1 MKNLTILLF
10 LILLVGCK
18 SESTEV
24 PVEEVL
30 PAEIQETLIEEVEAV
45 EELEEV
51 LPEVEETIEEV
62 VPEILEPETTP
73 PAETTPVEEVTPTE
87 EVPAEEILQ

>member
-18 SESTEV
+18 SECTEV
-24 PVEEVL
+24 AVEKAL
-30 PAEIQETLIEEVEAV
+30 PAEVQETLIEEVKAV

-51 LPEVEETIEEV
+51 LPEVETIEEV
-62 VPEILEPETTP
+62 VPEILEPE
-73 PAETTPVEEVTPTE
+73 VTPTE
-87 EVPAEEILQ
+87 EVPTEEILQ

>member
-18 SESTEV
+18 SECAKEAVSTLED
-24 PVEEVL
+24 
-30 PAEIQETLIEEVEAV
+30 PATIETKETLIEEVKAV
-45 EELEEV
+45 EESEEV

-62 VPEILEPETTP
+62 VPEILEPE
-73 PAETTPVEEVTPTE
+73 
-87 EVPAEEILQ
+87 VPLKELTDEEIEKIF

>member
-18 SESTEV
+18 SECTEA

-30 PAEIQETLIEEVEAV
+30 PAEIQETLIEEV
-45 EELEEV
+45 
-51 LPEVEETIEEV
+51 

-73 PAETTPVEEVTPTE
+73 VE
-87 EVPAEEILQ
+87 EVPAEEILK

>member
-24 PVEEVL
+24 PVEEAL
-30 PAEIQETLIEEVEAV
+30 PAEVQETLIEEVKAV

-62 VPEILEPETTP
+62 VPEILEPE
-73 PAETTPVEEVTPTE
+73 VTPTE
-87 EVPAEEILQ
+87 EVPTEEILQ

>member
-24 PVEEVL
+24 PVEEAL
-30 PAEIQETLIEEVEAV
+30 PAEVQETLIEEVKAV

-62 VPEILEPETTP
+62 VPEILEPE
-73 PAETTPVEEVTPTE
+73 VTPTE
-87 EVPAEEILQ
+87 EAPAEEILK

>member
-18 SESTEV
+18 SECTEA

-30 PAEIQETLIEEVEAV
+30 PAEVQETLIEEVEAV
-45 EELEEV
+45 EELKEV
-51 LPEVEETIEEV
+51 LLEVETIEEV

-73 PAETTPVEEVTPTE
+73 IE
-87 EVPAEEILQ
+87 EVPAGEILQ

>member
-18 SESTEV
+18 SECTEV
-24 PVEEVL
+24 AVEKAL
-30 PAEIQETLIEEVEAV
+30 PAEVQETLIEEVKAV

-62 VPEILEPETTP
+62 VPEILEPE
-73 PAETTPVEEVTPTE
+73 VTPTE

>member
-30 PAEIQETLIEEVEAV
+30 PAEVQETLIEEVEAV
-45 EELEEV
+45 EEELKEV
-51 LPEVEETIEEV
+51 LPEVEETTEEV
-62 VPEILEPETTP
+62 VPEILEPE
-73 PAETTPVEEVTPTE
+73 VTPTE
-87 EVPAEEILQ
+87 EAPAEEILQ

>member
-18 SESTEV
+18 SECTEAV
-24 PVEEVL
+24 VEKAL
-30 PAEIQETLIEEVEAV
+30 PAEAKETLIKKAKAV
-45 EELEEV
+45 EQV

-62 VPEILEPETTP
+62 DPEILEP
-73 PAETTPVEEVTPTE
+73 EVTPTE
-87 EVPAEEILQ
+87 EVPVKELTDEEIEKIF

>member
-62 VPEILEPETTP
+62 VPEILEPE
-73 PAETTPVEEVTPTE
+73 VTPTE

>member
-18 SESTEV
+18 SECTEA

-30 PAEIQETLIEEVEAV
+30 PAEVQETL
-45 EELEEV
+45 
-51 LPEVEETIEEV
+51 IEEV

-73 PAETTPVEEVTPTE
+73 VE

>member
-18 SESTEV
+18 SECTEAAV
-24 PVEEVL
+24 EKALPVEV
-30 PAEIQETLIEEVEAV
+30 QETLIEEVKAV

-62 VPEILEPETTP
+62 VPEILEPE
-73 PAETTPVEEVTPTE
+73 VKPTE
-87 EVPAEEILQ
+87 EVPVKELTDEEIEKIF

>member
-24 PVEEVL
+24 PVEEAL
-30 PAEIQETLIEEVEAV
+30 PAEVQETLIEEVKAV

-62 VPEILEPETTP
+62 VPEILEPE
-73 PAETTPVEEVTPTE
+73 VTPTE

>member
-24 PVEEVL
+24 PVEKALPVEV
-30 PAEIQETLIEEVEAV
+30 QETLIEEVKAV

-62 VPEILEPETTP
+62 VPEILEPE
-73 PAETTPVEEVTPTE
+73 VTPTE
-87 EVPAEEILQ
+87 EVPTEEILQ

>member
-18 SESTEV
+18 SECTEA

-30 PAEIQETLIEEVEAV
+30 PAEVQETLIEEVKAV
-45 EELEEV
+45 EKELEEV
-51 LPEVEETIEEV
+51 LPEVETIEEV
-62 VPEILEPETTP
+62 VPEILEPE
-73 PAETTPVEEVTPTE
+73 VTPTE
-87 EVPAEEILQ
+87 EVPVEEILQ

>member
-24 PVEEVL
+24 PAEV
-30 PAEIQETLIEEVEAV
+30 QETLIEEVKAV
-45 EELEEV
+45 EESEEV

-62 VPEILEPETTP
+62 VPEILEPE
-73 PAETTPVEEVTPTE
+73 VTPTE
-87 EVPAEEILQ
+87 EVPLKELTDEEIEKIF

>member
-24 PVEEVL
+24 PVEEAL
-30 PAEIQETLIEEVEAV
+30 PAEVQETLIEEVKAV
-45 EELEEV
+45 EKELEEV
-51 LPEVEETIEEV
+51 LPEVETIEEV
-62 VPEILEPETTP
+62 VPEILEPE
-73 PAETTPVEEVTPTE
+73 VTPTE
-87 EVPAEEILQ
+87 EVPTEEILQ

>member
-18 SESTEV
+18 SECVKEAVSTLED
-24 PVEEVL
+24 
-30 PAEIQETLIEEVEAV
+30 PATIEAKETLIEKAKAV
-45 EELEEV
+45 EQVEQV

-62 VPEILEPETTP
+62 VPEILEPE
-73 PAETTPVEEVTPTE
+73 VKPTE
-87 EVPAEEILQ
+87 EVPVKELTDEEIEKIF

>member
-24 PVEEVL
+24 PVEEAL
-30 PAEIQETLIEEVEAV
+30 PAEVQETLIEEVKAV
-45 EELEEV
+45 EKELEEV
-51 LPEVEETIEEV
+51 LPEVETIEEV
-62 VPEILEPETTP
+62 VPEILEPE
-73 PAETTPVEEVTPTE
+73 VTPTE
-87 EVPAEEILQ
+87 DAPAEEILQ